1 MMRWLVALLLV
12 ANILFGALV
21 GFGGSSRNPD
31 AQLLDLQMNAQ
42 QVRVVGGGQDQPAPK
57 GKPAVPGAA
66 CLAWG
71 PFAEAD
77 AARARE
83 LLSALVPAEAVTSR
97 EVVGAPSWWV
107 FMPPQKSRAEAQRKM
122 AELKTLGITGYS
134 LVETENEWQNAVDLG
149 VFPSEA
155 RAREYLAT
163 LQQAGVRSAQVGER
177 RGRAG
182 VEWLVREP
190 GEAVMARVLE
200 IKQANF
206 PESALGAIEC
216 PAGPAR

>member
-1 MMRWLVALLLV
+1 MIRWVVALLLI

-21 GFGGSSRNPD
+21 GFGGPGRSSD

-42 QVRVVGGGQDQPAPK
+42 QVRVVEGGQDQPMPK
-57 GKPAVPGAA
+57 RGPEPPPAA

-83 LLSALVPAEAVTSR
+83 WLDGLVPAETVSARAITGIV
-97 EVVGAPSWWV
+97 AWWV
-107 FMPPQKSRAEAQRKM
+107 FMPPQASRAEAQRKL
-122 AELKTLGITGYS
+122 AELKTLGVTGYS
-134 LVETENEWQNAVDLG
+134 LVEAEGEWQNAIELG
-149 VFPSEA
+149 AFPDEA
-155 RAREYLAT
+155 RARAYLGT
-163 LQQAGVRSAQVGER
+163 LQQAGVRTAQVGER

-182 VEWLVREP
+182 IEWLVREP

-200 IKQANF
+200 VKQANF
-206 PESALGAIEC
+206 PDSALGAIEC
-216 PAGPAR
+216 PAVAAR

>member
-21 GFGGSSRNPD
+21 GFGGPARNPD

-42 QVRVVGGGQDQPAPK
+42 QVRVVGGGQDQPPAK
-57 GKPAVPGAA
+57 GKPAAAPAA

-71 PFAEAD
+71 PFNEAD

-83 LLSALVPAEAVTSR
+83 LLSALVPADAVSSR
-97 EVVGAPSWWV
+97 TLAGAPSWWV

-122 AELKTLGITGYS
+122 AELKGLGITGYS
-134 LVETENEWQNAVDLG
+134 LVEADNEWLNAIELG
-149 VFPSEA
+149 VFPDEA
-155 RAREYLAT
+155 RARDYLAN
-163 LQQAGVRSAQVGER
+163 LQQFGVRTARAGER
-177 RGRAG
+177 RGRSG
-182 VEWLVREP
+182 IEWLVREP

-206 PESALGAIEC
+206 PDSALGAIEC
-216 PAGPAR
+216 PAGATR

>member
-1 MMRWLVALLLV
+1 MMRWLVALLLI
-12 ANILFGALV
+12 ANVLFGALV
-21 GFGGSSRNPD
+21 GFGGPARGPD

-42 QVRVVGGGQDQPAPK
+42 QVRVVGGGQDQPATK
-57 GKPAVPGAA
+57 GKPAVPAAA

-83 LLSALVPAEAVTSR
+83 LLSARVPAEAVTSR
-97 EVVGAPSWWV
+97 EVTSPSSWWV

-122 AELKTLGITGYS
+122 AQLKALGITDYA
-134 LVETENEWQNAVDLG
+134 LVETENEWLNALELG
-149 VFPSEA
+149 VFPDEA
-155 RAREYLAT
+155 RAREYLAN
-163 LQQAGVRSAQVGER
+163 LQQLGVRTAQVGER
-177 RGRAG
+177 RGRTA

-190 GEAVMARVLE
+190 GESVMARVLE

-206 PESALGAIEC
+206 PDSALGAIEC
-216 PAGPAR
+216 PAGAAR